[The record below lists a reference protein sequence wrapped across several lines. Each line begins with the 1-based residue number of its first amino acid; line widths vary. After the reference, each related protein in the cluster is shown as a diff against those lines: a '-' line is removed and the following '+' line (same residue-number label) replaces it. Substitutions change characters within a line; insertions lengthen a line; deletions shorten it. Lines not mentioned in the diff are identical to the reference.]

1 MTTSEQAIRQVENI
15 IREMLT
21 ERFNDTFVF
30 NPIIVIP
37 RVDHD
42 GDYYLHAYIV
52 FDGDQAQRPP
62 VVSVGKTRIPRHSH
76 AFIRREIRVE
86 GVGEK
91 TGMDPRDLI
100 RIAESLA
107 EGSRRDTSRGSS
119 GPRRP
124 APGSLRS
131 PPWRGSSL

>member
-1 MTTSEQAIRQVENI
+1 MTTAEQATKQVKNI

-52 FDGDQAQRPP
+52 FDGDQAQLDPTWTLRLSGRLWSQSEKLGFP
-62 VVSVGKTRIPRHSH
+62 GIPMHS
-76 AFIRREIRVE
+76 FVE
-86 GVGEK
+86 KFEWKALEK
-91 TGMDPRDLI
+91 K
-100 RIAESLA
+100 LA
-107 EGSRRDTSRGSS
+107 WTLET
-119 GPRRP
+119 
-124 APGSLRS
+124 
-131 PPWRGSSL
+131 